1 MKVSYAMIRLII
13 EREQVTAIT
22 GRIATID
29 PPEGFQDADDA
40 IYPHFAMEADRDI
53 DDGLRRQAGHCC
65 GANMLDRSARP
76 LENPVQFLRDLAE
89 R

>member
-22 GRIATID
+22 GSIATVD
-29 PPEGFQDADDA
+29 PPERFQDADDA
-40 IYPHFAMEADRDI
+40 IYPDFALDADRDI
-53 DDGLRRQAGHCC
+53 DDGLRGQAGHCC
-65 GANMLDRSARP
+65 RANMLDRSARS
-76 LENPVQFLRDLAE
+76 LESPVQFRRDLAE